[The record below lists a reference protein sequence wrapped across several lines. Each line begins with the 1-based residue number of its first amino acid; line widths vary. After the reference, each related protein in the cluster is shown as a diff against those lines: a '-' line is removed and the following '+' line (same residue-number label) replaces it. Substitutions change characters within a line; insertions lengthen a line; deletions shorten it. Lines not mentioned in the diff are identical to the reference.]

1 MTEKDKKLKSL
12 YLCLENVVKSY
23 DDRYNK
29 SNGKTDFEI
38 NIEMARELLKDDL
51 QIIFQKRL
59 KID

>member
-29 SNGKTDFEI
+29 SNGKAGCEI
-38 NIEMARELLKDDL
+38 KIEMARELLKEVSDE
-51 QIIFQKRL
+51 
-59 KID
+59 

>member
-23 DDRYNK
+23 DERYNK

-38 NIEMARELLKDDL
+38 NIEMARELLKEVSDE
-51 QIIFQKRL
+51 
-59 KID
+59 